1 MAELSNE
8 LEERA
13 QSVVKR
19 HLVKAYVMSPDISS
33 RFFVVG
39 RDEEYFVTRDSCSC
53 ESFQREVI
61 TGKQPIC
68 KHIRALDIALQK
80 NEVDTFPIS
89 TEEYREL
96 RKYLFGVKR

>member
-8 LEERA
+8 LEKRA

-19 HLVKAYVMSPDISS
+19 HLVKEYVIAPDISS

-39 RDEEYFVTRDSCSC
+39 RNEEYFVTRNSCSC
-53 ESFQREVI
+53 ESFQREVL

-68 KHIRALDIALQK
+68 KHIRALDIAIQE
-80 NEVDTFPIS
+80 NEIDTFPIS
-89 TEEYREL
+89 PEEYREL
-96 RKYLFGVKR
+96 RKHLFGIKR